1 MKKCLLLGATV
12 MLFAVACGGASNS
25 NGSDDDDS
33 GGAGG
38 AETAGSTNTAGT
50 SHNAGATSTAGSGG
64 KSSGG
69 TSGAGASSGGTS
81 AGGASGGSGGAN
93 SAGSGGANSAGSG
106 GANSAGSGG
115 SDLHGVP
122 ATPMGTVQSCFG
134 TKCAIQEC
142 DNDMFWADIAC
153 SDVYDAPVDASTM
166 YCAADGTGSYC
177 LQVRVP
183 NGFAEDRYAVN
194 CTNGKATIL
203 KCNNGCG
210 YSGNDPVMCS
220 G

>member
-38 AETAGSTNTAGT
+38 AGTAGSNAKAGSANTAGT
-50 SHNAGATSTAGSGG
+50 SHSAGATSTAGGG
-64 KSSGG
+64 GMSSGG
-69 TSGAGASSGGTS
+69 ASAAGAANGGTSTGGSSGGAGGSNS
-81 AGGASGGSGGAN
+81 AGTGGASG
-93 SAGSGGANSAGSG
+93 
-106 GANSAGSGG
+106 GSGG

-134 TKCAIQEC
+134 TKCALQEC

-153 SDVYDAPVDASTM
+153 SEVYDAPVDASTM

-194 CTNGKATIL
+194 CTNGKPTIL

-210 YSGNDPVMCS
+210 YSGDDPVMCS